1 MQKGLITTPVGQD
14 LGDAQMRRIAM
25 ISCWVVITF
34 CTACSSDPA
43 VRPVSLPATNKAE
56 LSAGPD
62 RVAHVASRLALAL
75 ADVCDCRSAQHVEST
90 SLRLCGYPIKIENR
104 SELYAS
110 TNGKRISLTRGML
123 RFFAHDDELA
133 FVLAHELS
141 HILLGHAGA
150 FAGLAPRVAEVEA
163 DRLGIQIVSKAN
175 FNTEIAAEFPERLAQ
190 FYPSMSSRYGA
201 YQMPTQRSATV
212 GSALREGSGPQILA
226 DLRGECAN

>member
-1 MQKGLITTPVGQD
+1 
-14 LGDAQMRRIAM
+14 MRRIAM
-25 ISCWVVITF
+25 ISCWVVIAF
-34 CTACSSDPA
+34 CAACASDPA

-75 ADVCDCRSAQHVEST
+75 ADVCDCGSAQHVEST
-90 SLRLCGYPIKIENR
+90 SLRLCGYAIKIENK
-104 SELYAS
+104 SELQAS
-110 TNGKRISLTRGML
+110 TNGQRIRITSGML
-123 RFFAHDDELA
+123 RFFAHIDELA

-150 FAGLAPRVAEVEA
+150 FDGPSPRVAEFEA

-190 FYPSMSSRYGA
+190 FYPSINSRYGA
-201 YQMPTQRSATV
+201 YQMPAQRTAMI
-212 GSALREGSGPQILA
+212 GSALREDSGPQGLA
-226 DLRGECAN
+226 DLRGECAK

>member
-1 MQKGLITTPVGQD
+1 
-14 LGDAQMRRIAM
+14 MRRIAM
-25 ISCWVVITF
+25 ISCWVVIAF
-34 CTACSSDPA
+34 CAACASDPA

-123 RFFAHDDELA
+123 RFFARDDELA

-141 HILLGHAGA
+141 HILLGHVGA
-150 FAGLAPRVAEVEA
+150 FNGISSTATEAEA
-163 DRLGIQIVSKAN
+163 DKLGIHIVSDAHFDTK
-175 FNTEIAAEFPERLAQ
+175 IAAEFPERLAQ
-190 FYPSMSSRYGA
+190 FYPSINGRYGA
-201 YQMPTQRSATV
+201 HQMSAQRTAMI
-212 GSALREGSGPQILA
+212 GSALREDSGPRVYA
-226 DLRGECAN
+226 NLRGECAK